1 MRIAI
6 VGASGNAGT
15 ALLRRLQQ
23 DQQHHELIGIARRKP
38 DAGAEPYAG
47 AAWHSIDVGS
57 VAAPAL
63 LEAVFAGCDA
73 VVHLGW
79 AIQPNHHQDQ
89 LRRINVTGSINV
101 FEAACRAGVPHLV
114 YASSVGA
121 YSPGPKDRRVGEE
134 WPTGGIATSH
144 YSRHKAQV
152 ETALDRIEA
161 AHPGTAVARL
171 RPGLIFQSGQ
181 AQEVGRYFL
190 GPLLPVQLSRLRVPV
205 LPLPRQLVFQAVH
218 ADDVAD
224 AYFRVLQ
231 QKARGAFNV
240 AAEPVLDG
248 STLPPLVGARRAV
261 QIPLGLLRG
270 LVAASWRLHLQRSDP
285 GWVDMGAQVPLM
297 DTSRARNELG
307 WSPSKTSQEAVSAV
321 LGGMQQGAGV
331 EASAPLRPGN
341 QLPTN

>member
-6 VGASGNAGT
+6 VGASGNVGT

-23 DQQHHELIGIARRKP
+23 DQGHEVIGIARRKP
-38 DAGAEPYAG
+38 DAGAEPYST

-57 VAAPAL
+57 VTAPARL
-63 LEAVFAGCDA
+63 QAVFAGCDA
-73 VVHLGW
+73 VVHLAW
-79 AIQPNHHQDQ
+79 AIQPNHHEDE
-89 LRRINVTGSINV
+89 LRRINVTGSANV

-134 WPTGGIATSH
+134 WPTGGISTSH
-144 YSRHKAQV
+144 YSRHKAEV
-152 ETALDRIEA
+152 ERILDRTEA
-161 AHPGTAVARL
+161 ANPQTVVARL

-231 QKARGAFNV
+231 RKARGAFNV

-248 STLPPLVGARRAV
+248 STLPQVVGARRAV
-261 QIPLGLLRG
+261 PIPLGLLRG
-270 LVAASWRLHLQRSDP
+270 LVRASWQLHLQRSDA
-285 GWVDMGAQVPLM
+285 GWVDMGAQVPVM
-297 DTSRARNELG
+297 DTARARTELG
-307 WSPSKTSQEAVSAV
+307 WAPAKTSQEAVAAV
-321 LGGMQQGAGV
+321 LGGMQQGSGV
-331 EASAPLRPGN
+331 EGSAPLRPGS